1 MDFLLIKRGINN
13 DKQALLAL
21 LTWCKSHELDMFE
34 GTSLDSS
41 NWEQAGRNIL
51 AAASIGDDTAMDV
64 KRPWKIILIKTIE

>member
-1 MDFLLIKRGINN
+1 
-13 DKQALLAL
+13 
-21 LTWCKSHELDMFE
+21 MFE